1 MSDDYN
7 DRSVDVTGIAL
18 CTCTPELVIL
28 NVGMQLGKC
37 SKEKVGVS
45 SWLTHCLRYLEMGV
59 IQKL

>member
-37 SKEKVGVS
+37 SKEKVGAS
-45 SWLTHCLRYLEMGV
+45 S
-59 IQKL
+59 